1 MVLPVELFKECACL
15 MERVYAEQAREKTNL
30 LDIKLT
36 ATLINVYLCSK
47 TLFHVARRY
56 FKFVL

>member
-1 MVLPVELFKECACL
+1 
-15 MERVYAEQAREKTNL
+15 MERIYAEQAREKTNL

-56 FKFVL
+56 FKFML